1 MRPSYMNASE
11 KKSFMRNLQK
21 TGRKYALRSKRDLGK
36 N

>member
-11 KKSFMRNLQK
+11 KSFMKNLQK
-21 TGRKYALRSKRDLGK
+21 IGRKYALQLRRGLEK